1 MATMKSTI
9 NWLDGVSFA
18 GTPESGHK
26 IVIDGPPEFG
36 GQDKGVRPMELML
49 LSLGGCTSFDIVHI
63 LKKSRIELTACRTE
77 ITAERTDSP
86 PKIFSKIH
94 IHYIVEGKDV
104 KEAALKRAIDLSAR
118 KLCSAQIMLG
128 KSAEITHS
136 YDIKEP
142 AEA

>member
-9 NWLDGVSFA
+9 DWQEGVSFV
-18 GTPESGHK
+18 GTPGSGHK

-63 LKKSRIELTACRTE
+63 MKKSRAELTACRTE
-77 ITAERTDSP
+77 ITAERTDHP

-94 IHYIVEGKDV
+94 IHYIVEGRNV
-104 KEAALKRAIDLSAR
+104 NEAALKRAIDLSAR

-128 KSAEITHS
+128 KTAEITHS
-136 YDIKEP
+136 YELKEI
-142 AEA
+142 AE